1 MFDACRGRVLACF
14 FVFFTMALSAAAGP
28 KESLEAYFGK
38 TFYLK
43 YNLFVSGFD
52 ADWKNELGEPDFIPI
67 ATKVKVSKV
76 KSDAVYLDVEG
87 KKRPIKLDLDDV
99 TPDAQTF
106 LGRLLGSEPP
116 SLEGLSTVDSS
127 GIKAAAVTKGMSRR
141 AVFLAVGYPPYYFTP
156 HIPFAPMVR
165 KVCANRSPDDA
176 PELTYLQSD
185 RDFVRVTLAND
196 IVVAVDRD

>member
-1 MFDACRGRVLACF
+1 VAR
-14 FVFFTMALSAAAGP
+14 P
-28 KESLEAYFGK
+28 KEMLDTYLGK

-52 ADWKNELGEPDFIPI
+52 ADWKNELGDPDFIPI

-87 KKRPIKLDLDDV
+87 KKRPVEVELDDV

-116 SLEGLSTVDSS
+116 SLEGLSSVDLS

-141 AVFLAVGYPPYYFTP
+141 AVFLAVGYPPHYFTP

-176 PELTYLQSD
+176 AELTYLESD
-185 RDFVRVTLAND
+185 RDFVRVTFANE
-196 IVVAVDRD
+196 IVVGVERD